1 MTEVFNAHLDRVLI
15 FLLKEGL
22 SCHVTNRSLDFV
34 ASLERLLEISLDI
47 SYCLSLQLES
57 EILLLQF
64 FILLVGRSQLI
75 LHLLDI
81 LFGCLKGLLVAIEVT
96 LQALHV
102 SLNLS
107 HLPIHVNDFLA
118 DLIGCGLAH
127 CGAMGGDFSFE
138 LFFQVDFSALVT
150 SNLGTQVP
158 RNVLVALCNFVVRA
172 IKLTCHVSILI
183 VLGEATLGQW
193 TCLQLLSQATHDNI

>member
-1 MTEVFNAHLDRVLI
+1 MHFNFDLFEVSDDLLFFFLALTLELLLLLKSVTEVFNAHLDRVLI

-64 FILLVGRSQLI
+64 FILLVGRSKLI

-81 LFGCLKGLLVAIEVT
+81 LFGCLKGFLVAIEVT
-96 LQALHV
+96 L
-102 SLNLS
+102 
-107 HLPIHVNDFLA
+107 
-118 DLIGCGLAH
+118 
-127 CGAMGGDFSFE
+127 
-138 LFFQVDFSALVT
+138 
-150 SNLGTQVP
+150 
-158 RNVLVALCNFVVRA
+158 
-172 IKLTCHVSILI
+172 
-183 VLGEATLGQW
+183 
-193 TCLQLLSQATHDNI
+193 